1 MSTSSGFFIYN
12 CCVLKQNP
20 KKMSILKLA
29 IQKSGRL
36 NEDSLKILKECGISI
51 ENGNDQLKA
60 TASNFPLEVLFLRN
74 ADIPQYLIDGV
85 VDIAIVG
92 DNLLVEKGGSIQV
105 VEKLGF
111 SKCKVSVAVP
121 MNFQFSGLEDLR
133 NLRIATS
140 YPNTV
145 LNFFNSKNIKVDL
158 HQISG
163 SVEIAPNIG
172 LSDAIV
178 DIVSSGSTLF
188 KNGLKEVAVIMKSEA
203 VLAVSEAISI
213 ENKIILNRLQ
223 FRIQSVLK
231 ARRSKYILMNVP
243 NDKIESISKILP
255 VLKSPTIM
263 PLAEPGWSSLHSV
276 IEEAE
281 FWEVIDQL
289 KDAGAEG
296 ILVCPIEKMVL

>member
-1 MSTSSGFFIYN
+1 MNT
-12 CCVLKQNP
+12 LK
-20 KKMSILKLA
+20 IA

-36 NEDSLKILKECGISI
+36 HDESIQILKDCGISVY
-51 ENGNDQLKA
+51 NGNDQLKV
-60 TASNFPLEVLFLRN
+60 TASNFPLEVYYLRN
-74 ADIPQYLIDGV
+74 SDIPQYLIDGV

-92 DNLLVEKGGSIQV
+92 DNLLVEKGQNIQIA
-105 VEKLGF
+105 EKLGF

-121 MNFQFSGLEDLR
+121 KNFNYNSIQDL
-133 NLRIATS
+133 NGLRIATS
-140 YPNTV
+140 YPKTV
-145 LNFFNSKNIKVDL
+145 VDYFSSKGISVDI

-188 KNGLKEVAVIMKSEA
+188 KNGLKEVEVILKSEA
-203 VLAVSEAISI
+203 VLAVSPQISEEA
-213 ENKIILNRLQ
+213 KQVVAKLQ
-223 FRIQSVLK
+223 FRIQSVLRSRK
-231 ARRSKYILMNVP
+231 SKYILMNVP
-243 NDKIESISKILP
+243 NNKISEISKILP
-255 VLKSPTIM
+255 VLKSPTVM
-263 PLAEPGWSSLHSV
+263 PLAEEGWSSVHSV
-276 IEEAE
+276 IDEDK

>member
-1 MSTSSGFFIYN
+1 M
-12 CCVLKQNP
+12 LK
-20 KKMSILKLA
+20 IA

-36 NEDSLKILKECGISI
+36 NEDSIQILKDCGISI
-51 ENGNDQLKA
+51 NNGNDQLKA
-60 TASNFPLEVLFLRN
+60 EASNFPLEILFLRN
-74 ADIPQYLIDGV
+74 SDIPQYLIDGV
-85 VDIAIVG
+85 VDAAIVG
-92 DNLLVEKGGSIQV
+92 DNLLVEKGKNIQV

-121 MNFQFSGLEDLR
+121 KAFEYNSIQDL
-133 NLRIATS
+133 NGLRIATS

-145 LNFFNSKNIKVDL
+145 NDFFNSKNVQVDL

-172 LSDAIV
+172 LADAIV

-188 KNGLKEVAVIMKSEA
+188 KNNLKEVEVIFKSEA
-203 VLAVSEAISI
+203 VLAVSPKISEACQV
-213 ENKIILNRLQ
+213 ILSKLQ

-231 ARRSKYILMNVP
+231 ARKSKYILMNVP
-243 NDKIESISKILP
+243 NDKIEKVSQILP

-263 PLAEPGWSSLHSV
+263 PLAEEGWSSLHSV
-276 IEEAE
+276 IEEDT
-281 FWEVIDQL
+281 FWEVIEQL
-289 KDAGAEG
+289 KEAGAEG